1 MADIGLEGR
10 LCASRRIAKE
20 PTGVRWIP
28 DRCIGEPVE
37 VIHQIPQGGLSIG
50 PTAGVVEE
58 TDDTGILLSVTDT
71 ERGSVEHRF
80 FTWATVAQI
89 SAPLG

>member
-1 MADIGLEGR
+1 MEQ
-10 LCASRRIAKE
+10 
-20 PTGVRWIP
+20 PTGVQWIADRW
-28 DRCIGEPVE
+28 RGEPVE
-37 VIHQIPQGGLSIG
+37 VIHQIQQGGALSIG

-80 FTWATVAQI
+80 FPWSTIVQVI
-89 SAPLG
+89 APLG